1 MRLADFPFNE
11 GENHMENV
19 LALQGIKSAPGCC
32 GDPCDNGCGHGCDH
46 IWISVILGGGVCL

>member
-1 MRLADFPFNE
+1 
-11 GENHMENV
+11 MENV

-32 GDPCDNGCGHGCDH
+32 GDPCGHGCDH